1 MNKWYGRTDLALEN
15 KEWLQSRQITLEEGV
30 LAVEKKGTFVTLT
43 EVEIQTP
50 KASEQMGK
58 PMGRYWTIEGETLK
72 ENHPEALEE
81 AGAVVEDALKR
92 LMGLKGNETVLV
104 VGLGNW
110 NVTPDALGPKVV
122 QQVFVT
128 RHLQQTLPKELAE
141 TFRPLAAVSPG
152 VMGLTGL
159 ETGEMV
165 RGIVQQAKPDVV
177 LAVDALA
184 ARKFSRIN
192 TTIQL
197 SDTGIAPG
205 SGVGNKRMALSKETL
220 GVPVFAIGVPTV
232 VDAATLVYDTL
243 ALAQAEESR
252 WEETVEE
259 VLVPYASQLFVT
271 PKEMDAVV
279 DRLAATLAS
288 AINAAVHPNFKRK
301 DQGRFFH

>member
-1 MNKWYGRTDLALEN
+1 MKQWYGRTDLALEN

-30 LAVEKKGTFVTLT
+30 AAVEKSGRYVTLT

-58 PMGRYWTIEGETLK
+58 PMGRYWTIEGALLK

-81 AGAVVEDALKR
+81 AAAVTEEALR
-92 LMGLKGNETVLV
+92 QLMGLKGKETVLV

-152 VMGLTGL
+152 VMGITGL

-165 RGIVQQAKPDVV
+165 RGIVQQAKPDLV

-205 SGVGNKRMALSKETL
+205 SGVGNKRMGLSKETL
-220 GVPVFAIGVPTV
+220 GVPVIAIGVPTV

-243 ALAQAEESR
+243 ALAQAEEGR

-259 VLVPYASQLFVT
+259 VLVPYASELFVT

-288 AINAAVHPNFKRK
+288 AINAAVHPKFERK